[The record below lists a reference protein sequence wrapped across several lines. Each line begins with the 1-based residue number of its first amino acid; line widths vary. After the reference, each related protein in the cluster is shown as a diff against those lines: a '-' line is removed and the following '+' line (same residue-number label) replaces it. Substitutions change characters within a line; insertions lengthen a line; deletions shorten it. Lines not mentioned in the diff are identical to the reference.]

1 MFCSAIAAACS
12 ALSRTASSPPCT
24 LGCSVLTRPSII
36 SGKPVWSDT
45 SFTASP
51 ASRSALAVPPVD
63 SSSTPC
69 RASACPSA
77 TSPALSDTESS
88 ARVTL
93 TPLLF
98 LLYFYPARL
107 QDQATDPPPGPIT
120 PPNHLPP
127 PAIYAHS

>member
-1 MFCSAIAAACS
+1 MRISDWSSDVCCSD
-12 ALSRTASSPPCT
+12 LSSPPCT

-77 TSPALSDTESS
+77 TSPVLSDTESS

-93 TPLLF
+93 TPLIF
-98 LLYFYPARL
+98 LLSVYPARL
-107 QDQATDPPPGPIT
+107 QDQATDQLGR
-120 PPNHLPP
+120 
-127 PAIYAHS
+127 ASVWERDCQYV